1 MATLANNELDLIK
14 RLQNSDLHALNSLM
28 DLYKKNLFK
37 LAFRFLGN
45 KEDAEQVLQDTFL
58 RAFKKI
64 ESFEGRSSLS
74 TWLYRI
80 CV

>member
-28 DLYKKNLFK
+28 DLHKNNLFK

-45 KEDAEQVLQDTFL
+45 KEDAEEVLQDTFL
-58 RAFKKI
+58 RAFQKI